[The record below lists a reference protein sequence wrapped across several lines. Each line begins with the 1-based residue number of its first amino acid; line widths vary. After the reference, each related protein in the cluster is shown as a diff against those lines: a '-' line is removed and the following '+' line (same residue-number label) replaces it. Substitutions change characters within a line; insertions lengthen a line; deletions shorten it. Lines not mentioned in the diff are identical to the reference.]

1 LFFLDR
7 GYAQKMST
15 AALARRARAA
25 QEKEHQR
32 YQNGHEWLVLFVG
45 ENQIN
50 GNDLDS
56 GAAAIET

>member
-1 LFFLDR
+1 
-7 GYAQKMST
+7 MST

-50 GNDLDS
+50 GNDLGS